1 MIKVLAL
8 IVLIYCSVQI
18 GITLVIKDL
27 HYLGKISV
35 EESKYYISYK
45 YIIDKIKNVF

>member
-1 MIKVLAL
+1 MIKIIAL
-8 IVLIYCSVQI
+8 IVLIYCSIQI
-18 GITLVIKDL
+18 GIVLVIKDL
-27 HYLGKISV
+27 HYLGKISI

>member
-1 MIKVLAL
+1 MIKIIL
-8 IVLIYCSVQI
+8 IILLIYSSIQA

-27 HYLGKISV
+27 HYLGKISI
-35 EESKYYISYK
+35 EESKYYISHK